1 VASFFVSRV
10 DTAVDKAL
18 EEIGTEEALALRG
31 KAGIANARLAYRRFR
46 EVFFSR
52 DFENAK
58 ARGVHLQKPLWAS
71 TSTKNKAYSDVMYIE
86 GLIGPHTINS
96 MPLETI
102 EAFRDHG
109 KAQVTLGE
117 NHQDA
122 EEVVGRLLALEI
134 NLMAIGQELTEEG
147 VDKFIASHEEAIRAL
162 EQKRGALRGKA
173 A

>member
-1 VASFFVSRV
+1 
-10 DTAVDKAL
+10 
-18 EEIGTEEALALRG
+18 
-31 KAGIANARLAYRRFR
+31 
-46 EVFFSR
+46 
-52 DFENAK
+52 
-58 ARGVHLQKPLWAS
+58 
-71 TSTKNKAYSDVMYIE
+71 MYIE